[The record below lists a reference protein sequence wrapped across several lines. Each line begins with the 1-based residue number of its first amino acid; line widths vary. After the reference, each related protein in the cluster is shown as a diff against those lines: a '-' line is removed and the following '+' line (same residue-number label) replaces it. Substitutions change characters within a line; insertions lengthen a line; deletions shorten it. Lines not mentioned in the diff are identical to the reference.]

1 MGEGVVALWLD
12 SRMAWVYANLYVP
25 LLNYA
30 WRGACNRWPPGVW
43 RLSYVCHQC
52 VLQAVC
58 PLGGCM
64 CGYCACTYHGPSSAP
79 STPARAPPTPPAAF
93 LRTGFHSVT
102 VRWFAVGMALCVTT
116 LLLPI
121 GFPLDSH
128 QQMAAMDMQSP
139 CLHVDAGWAA
149 GWAGRHA
156 SLLRQIGGTMPDRH
170 IRCMVHTHTP
180 RTAVASQLIL
190 CHCTLELQSR
200 WPSV

>member
-1 MGEGVVALWLD
+1 MSCPRVVLCPYSILSRGTSPDSMSCGHKAQRRKGVGEGVVALWLD

-116 LLLPI
+116 LLLHIGYDKPPRRGTLPCTRI
-121 GFPLDSH
+121 GFAPADGCHGYAVPLP
-128 QQMAAMDMQSP
+128 A
-139 CLHVDAGWAA
+139 C
-149 GWAGRHA
+149 
-156 SLLRQIGGTMPDRH
+156 
-170 IRCMVHTHTP
+170 
-180 RTAVASQLIL
+180 
-190 CHCTLELQSR
+190 
-200 WPSV
+200 

>member
-121 GFPLDSH
+121 GFDKPFPLDLTSPHGRVPCHGFDSSFPLDLTSTHGRVPCLAHALDSH
-128 QQMAAMDMQSP
+128 HLTPSHWIP
-139 CLHVDAGWAA
+139 
-149 GWAGRHA
+149 
-156 SLLRQIGGTMPDRH
+156 IGFAPADGCH
-170 IRCMVHTHTP
+170 GY
-180 RTAVASQLIL
+180 AVPLPA
-190 CHCTLELQSR
+190 C
-200 WPSV
+200 